1 MVVLYNVVYRN
12 SIVYHS
18 TCMTDMLPD
27 DDVVDVVQYSVVSV
41 IIATPVAAGL
51 LTHIDRH

>member
-1 MVVLYNVVYRN
+1 
-12 SIVYHS
+12 
-18 TCMTDMLPD
+18 MTNMLPD
-27 DDVVDVVQYSVVSV
+27 DIVVDVVQYSVVSV